1 MQSHPT
7 PSPHDL
13 AEATRFI
20 DGAYAATVD
29 PDYLARHREK
39 LIRYAAD
46 AVMQSRMG
54 AEHRARFAT
63 QRRAA

>member
-1 MQSHPT
+1 MK
-7 PSPHDL
+7 PSPSDL

-20 DGAYAATVD
+20 DSEYAATVD

-46 AVMQSRMG
+46 AAMQSRQARERDAG
-54 AEHRARFAT
+54 RVEHLYGR
-63 QRRAA
+63 